1 MRFIRISVLN
11 QNRPN
16 LYGSVKFAVTAYF
29 GIKKA
34 PSDAFSFVVIYC
46 RGDSFHDI

>member
-1 MRFIRISVLN
+1 MRFIRFSALN

-16 LYGSVKFAVTAYF
+16 LYGVVKFEVTSYY

-34 PSDAFSFVVIYC
+34 PYGAFSFAVIYC
-46 RGDSFHDI
+46 RGDSFQDI